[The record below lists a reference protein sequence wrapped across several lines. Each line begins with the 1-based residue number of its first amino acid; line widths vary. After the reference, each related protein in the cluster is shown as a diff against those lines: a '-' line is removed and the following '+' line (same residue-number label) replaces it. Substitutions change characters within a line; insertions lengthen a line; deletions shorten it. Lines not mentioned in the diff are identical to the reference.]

1 MNTQKRNIEWIDALK
16 VVTMLLVIIGHCTYL
31 SISTSYGGTPYANC
45 QFEGE
50 QSWTAKALLVLST
63 FIYSFHMPL
72 FMSISGMCLRL
83 SLGKNPTWG
92 QFVRKKGKRLLV
104 PFLCVTF
111 LYAVPIKYLSGYY
124 ALSTNITKDIL
135 LGQVLLLGNSH
146 LWYVMSLF
154 EIFLAYYLVERR
166 KVKKGVTFWVV
177 LMLVSWIG
185 KYLEGHFNI
194 LGLGAAMKHLLFFAI
209 GYNVFP
215 WLSKVNIPNIKK
227 PVLGLFITFLLSGIN
242 IASSHLGVAGKSLN
256 YMLLPVAAL
265 IGGGSTTLII
275 KHLCNKI
282 QAFPFYTLFKR
293 NTYGLYLYS
302 DPLNYPLIYCAYMK
316 SGTSIYIENISYI
329 SLFVLRFLGTTLGAF
344 AVIFILGKIKGF
356 LRRYTCLDSYRQ

>member
-1 MNTQKRNIEWIDALK
+1 MSTQKRNIEWIDALK

-50 QSWTAKALLVLST
+50 QSLTAKALLVLST

-154 EIFLAYYLVERR
+154 EIFLVYYLIERS
-166 KVKKGVTFWVV
+166 KIKKGVVFWAV
-177 LMLVSWIG
+177 LVIISWIG
-185 KYLEGHFNI
+185 AYLERHFNI
-194 LGLGAAMKHLLFFAI
+194 LGLGAAMKHLLFFSI

-215 WLSKVNIPNIKK
+215 WLNKMDIPNLRK
-227 PVLGLFITFLLSGIN
+227 PALGLFITLLLSGLS
-242 IASSHLGVAGKSLN
+242 IASDHFGITGKGLN
-256 YMLLPVAAL
+256 YILLPVSAL
-265 IGGGSTTLII
+265 VGGGSITLIV
-275 KHLCNKI
+275 KHLCNKV
-282 QAFPFYTLFKR
+282 QTFPLYKLFKR
-293 NTYGLYLYS
+293 NTYELYLYS
-302 DPLNYPLIYCAYMK
+302 DPLNYPLIYFAFMK
-316 SGTSIYIENISYI
+316 FGSLIYAENMSYF
-329 SLFVLRFLGTTLGAF
+329 SLFVLRFFVTTLGAF
-344 AVIFILGKIKGF
+344 AVIFILNKIKQICGIN
-356 LRRYTCLDSYRQ
+356 RTHA